1 MKRAFIVLAAAIM
14 VTGCAVDASD
24 PITQYP
30 DREPTPEPPPTTT
43 TFSGELKEQP
53 QIPRAQ
59 IDPADV
65 NGSDV
70 RDLGNWQVVELPA
83 TGK

>member
-1 MKRAFIVLAAAIM
+1 MKRAFMVLVAAMM

-24 PITQYP
+24 PIQQYP
-30 DREPTPEPPPTTT
+30 DREPTPPPPPTTT

-53 QIPRAQ
+53 QIPRAE

-65 NGSDV
+65 DGDRI
-70 RDLGNWQVVELPA
+70 RDLGNWQVVELP
-83 TGK
+83 TNGK